1 MEGGTPQGCGV
12 ERGAVGH
19 VQGAALVA
27 VRHARIVAG
36 DAGGCFDMSCCPR
49 ETSPR
54 SFHAPRSIPRS
65 LTVVV
70 ACFAAPPRPFDDLGS
85 FMV

>member
-1 MEGGTPQGCGV
+1 MVLFVPFVSSVDKKYMVLFVTFVSFVDNMCPAIHV
-12 ERGAVGH
+12 RPLRG
-19 VQGAALVA
+19 LSTL
-27 VRHARIVAG
+27 HA
-36 DAGGCFDMSCCPR
+36 F
-49 ETSPR
+49 T
-54 SFHAPRSIPRS
+54 PRS

>member
-1 MEGGTPQGCGV
+1 MLSIM
-12 ERGAVGH
+12 RWL

-27 VRHARIVAG
+27 VRHWRGDRQMGGV

-54 SFHAPRSIPRS
+54 SFHSPGSVPRS